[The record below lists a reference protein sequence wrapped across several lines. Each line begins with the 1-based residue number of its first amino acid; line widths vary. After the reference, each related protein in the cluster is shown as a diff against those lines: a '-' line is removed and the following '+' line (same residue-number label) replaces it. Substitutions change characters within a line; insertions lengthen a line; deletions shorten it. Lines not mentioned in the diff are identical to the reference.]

1 MTIDDTLFAGVDALI
16 REIAAKEVLPRYRA
30 LRQDDIVEKA
40 PGDLVTVADHAVEA
54 ALADGLAALLP
65 AARFIG
71 EERCA
76 REPALLDTLGDG
88 LVWVVDPIDGT
99 GNFAAGQPPFA
110 VMVALL
116 RDGVT
121 IAAWIYDPL
130 ADRMTS
136 ARQGMGTRSNGAP
149 LGTGGQTGGPDDW
162 TGIVSRFAMPD
173 GMAPAVT
180 ALEAGIG
187 TTVPTRRC
195 AGHEYVLVA
204 EGSRDFAL
212 YWRTLAWDH
221 VAGALLLTE
230 AGGVVERLDGTPYRP
245 GSTGIGLLLARDR
258 RIADHVRA
266 LLGQA
271 TGPA

>member
-1 MTIDDTLFAGVDALI
+1 MAEALA
-16 REIAAKEVLPRYRA
+16 ELTSAVAEVTR
-30 LRQDDIVEKA
+30 
-40 PGDLVTVADHAVEA
+40 EA
-54 ALADGLAALLP
+54 AAMAFARWRTDFARWEKTPGSPVCEVDLDVDRMLRARLGALLP
-65 AARFIG
+65 DAG
-71 EERCA
+71 WLSEETVDSPER
-76 REPALLDTLGDG
+76 LGRSQ
-88 LVWVVDPIDGT
+88 VWVVDPIDGT

-110 VMVALL
+110 VMVALV

-149 LGTGGQTGGPDDW
+149 LDTGGQTGGPDDW

-173 GMAPAVT
+173 DMAPAVM
-180 ALEAGIG
+180 ALEAGIR

-245 GSTGIGLLLARDR
+245 GSTGTGLLLARDR
-258 RIADHVRA
+258 RIADHVRT